1 MGPDIARSPLF
12 IGSFYNHWDRH
23 PTWTLLATLFVIFVL
38 FRVYETTRQYRRLRH
53 FKGPPLAAVS
63 KSWLLKTVTGSRG
76 HLEFYNVTK
85 KYVLAESYN
94 VGGNSLSRQIMV
106 YLKVFQ
112 TAGAHELEADRSS
125 TCKGSL
131 ARIGPNDLLN
141 DDPGLMRRMLG
152 VRSEYRR
159 SDWYDGMRFNPS
171 RDNVLSCRDE
181 DEHTKLR
188 SKMAAGY
195 SGREVQAFEQKIDGN
210 LVRLI
215 RLIERYVDGRKP
227 FDFGRK
233 AHFFTLD
240 VISDL
245 AFGEPFGFVASDSDM
260 YEYIKTTEENLPVFM
275 GMTVV
280 DVAYGEGPAGF
291 WFSAER
297 FGPDAK
303 VQRDMLGSFVTHGLT
318 QEEAESEILL
328 QIIAGSDT
336 TATAIRAT
344 LLYIIT
350 NPRVHNK
357 LLAEILSKYN
367 TTARRP
373 IISDAEARNLPY
385 LQAVIKEGLRIFP
398 PVAGLMAKQAP
409 PEGDTWNGV
418 FIPGGTRV
426 GWSSWAMFRRPDVF
440 GEDADEFRPE
450 RWLVGQGEDA
460 KEEDGTAGAAEKKL
474 REMEATIELIF
485 SYGRYQCLGRPVALM
500 ELNKVFFEHVGRGPE
515 GLIFETNAD
524 KGVLSAASTT

>member
-1 MGPDIARSPLF
+1 
-12 IGSFYNHWDRH
+12 
-23 PTWTLLATLFVIFVL
+23 
-38 FRVYETTRQYRRLRH
+38 
-53 FKGPPLAAVS
+53 
-63 KSWLLKTVTGSRG
+63 
-76 HLEFYNVTK
+76 
-85 KYVLAESYN
+85 
-94 VGGNSLSRQIMV
+94 
-106 YLKVFQ
+106 
-112 TAGAHELEADRSS
+112 
-125 TCKGSL
+125 
-131 ARIGPNDLLN
+131 
-141 DDPGLMRRMLG
+141 MRRMLG

-181 DEHTKLR
+181 DEHAKLR

-195 SGREVQAFEQKIDGN
+195 SGREVQASEQKIDEN

-215 RLIERYVDGRKP
+215 ELIEGYVDERKP
-227 FDFGRK
+227 LDFGRK
-233 AHFFTLD
+233 AQFFTLD

-245 AFGEPFGFVASDSDM
+245 AFGEPFGFVGSDSDM

-280 DVAYGEGPAGF
+280 PWVIRIAKR
-291 WFSAER
+291 FSAER
-297 FGPDAK
+297 FGLDAK
-303 VQRDMLGSFVTHGLT
+303 VQRDMLSSFVAHGLT

-357 LLAEILSKYN
+357 LLAEILSMDD
-367 TTARRP
+367 TAPRRP

-409 PEGDTWNGV
+409 PEGDAWNGA

-426 GWSSWAMFRRPDVF
+426 GWSSWAMFRRRDIF
-440 GEDADEFRPE
+440 GEDAGEFRPE
-450 RWLVGQGEDA
+450 RWLVGEGEGEEEEE
-460 KEEDGTAGAAEKKL
+460 KEEDGTTPAEKKL
-474 REMEATIELIF
+474 REMEATIELVF

-500 ELNKVFFEHVGRGPE
+500 ELNKVFVEYVGRGRP
-515 GLIFETNAD
+515 T
-524 KGVLSAASTT
+524 S

>member
-12 IGSFYNHWDRH
+12 IGSFYNHWDRY
-23 PTWTLLATLFVIFVL
+23 PTWTLLAALFVIFVL
-38 FRVYETTRQYRRLRH
+38 FRVYETARQYRRLRH

-63 KSWLLKTVTGSRG
+63 KSWLLKTVTGPRG
-76 HLEFYNVTK
+76 HLEFYKVTK
-85 KYVLAESYN
+85 KY
-94 VGGNSLSRQIMV
+94 
-106 YLKVFQ
+106 
-112 TAGAHELEADRSS
+112 
-125 TCKGSL
+125 GSL

-152 VRSEYRR
+152 VRSGYRR

-195 SGREVQAFEQKIDGN
+195 SGREVQAFEQKIDDN

-233 AHFFTLD
+233 AQFFTLD

-280 DVAYGEGPAGF
+280 PWVIRLFRIAKR
-291 WFSAER
+291 FSAER

-303 VQRDMLGSFVTHGLT
+303 VQRDMLGSFVAHGLT

-398 PVAGLMAKQAP
+398 PVAGLMAKKAP

-485 SYGRYQCLGRPVALM
+485 SSGRYQCLGRPVALM
-500 ELNKVFFEHVGRGPE
+500 ELDKVFFEHVGRGPE

>member
-12 IGSFYNHWDRH
+12 IGSFYNQWDRH

-38 FRVYETTRQYRRLRH
+38 FRVYETARQYRRLRH

-85 KYVLAESYN
+85 KY
-94 VGGNSLSRQIMV
+94 
-106 YLKVFQ
+106 
-112 TAGAHELEADRSS
+112 
-125 TCKGSL
+125 GSL

-152 VRSEYRR
+152 VRSGYRR

-195 SGREVQAFEQKIDGN
+195 SGREVPAFEQKIDDN

-215 RLIERYVDGRKP
+215 RLIERYVDGREP

-233 AHFFTLD
+233 AQFFTLD

-280 DVAYGEGPAGF
+280 PWVIRLFRYPFLRSMLPTAKDPLGF
-291 WFSAER
+291 GKVMGIAKRFSAER

-303 VQRDMLGSFVTHGLT
+303 VERDMLGSFVAHGLT

-357 LLAEILSKYN
+357 LLAEILSVYN

-440 GEDADEFRPE
+440 GDDADEFRPE
-450 RWLVGQGEDA
+450 RWLAGQGEDA

-500 ELNKVFFEHVGRGPE
+500 ELNKVLFELLRRLELTICDPLDPWKTFNCGIHAQSEYWIR
-515 GLIFETNAD
+515 AQRRR
-524 KGVLSAASTT
+524 

>member
-1 MGPDIARSPLF
+1 MDPDIARSPSSSHLF
-12 IGSFYNHWDRH
+12 CNQWDRH
-23 PTWTLLATLFVIFVL
+23 PTRTVLATVFVILVL
-38 FRVYETTRQYRRLRH
+38 CRVYETARRYRRLRH

-63 KSWLLKTVTGSRG
+63 KLWLLKTVTGSLG

-85 KYVLAESYN
+85 KY
-94 VGGNSLSRQIMV
+94 
-106 YLKVFQ
+106 
-112 TAGAHELEADRSS
+112 
-125 TCKGSL
+125 GSL

-141 DDPGLMRRMLG
+141 DDPALMRRMLG

-181 DEHTKLR
+181 DEHAKLR

-195 SGREVQAFEQKIDGN
+195 SGREVHAFEQKIDEN

-215 RLIERYVDGRKP
+215 ELIEGYVDERKP
-227 FDFGRK
+227 LDFGRK
-233 AHFFTLD
+233 AQFFTLD

-245 AFGEPFGFVASDSDM
+245 AFGEPFGFVGSDSDM

-275 GMTVV
+275 GMTVI
-280 DVAYGEGPAGF
+280 DVAYGEGSAGIAKR
-291 WFSAER
+291 FSAER
-297 FGPDAK
+297 FGLDAK
-303 VQRDMLGSFVTHGLT
+303 VQRDMLGSFVAHGLT

-357 LLAEILSKYN
+357 LLAEILSMDD
-367 TTARRP
+367 TAPRRP

-409 PEGDTWNGV
+409 PEGDAWNGA

-426 GWSSWAMFRRPDVF
+426 GWSSWAMFRRQDIF
-440 GEDADEFRPE
+440 GEDAGEFRPE
-450 RWLVGQGEDA
+450 RWLVGEGEGEEEEEEE
-460 KEEDGTAGAAEKKL
+460 KEEDGTTPAEKRL
-474 REMEATIELIF
+474 REMEATIELVF

-500 ELNKVFFEHVGRGPE
+500 ELNKVFVELLRRFELTICDPLNPWKTLNCGIHAQSEYWIR
-515 GLIFETNAD
+515 AQRRR
-524 KGVLSAASTT
+524 

>member
-1 MGPDIARSPLF
+1 M
-12 IGSFYNHWDRH
+12 
-23 PTWTLLATLFVIFVL
+23 
-38 FRVYETTRQYRRLRH
+38 RL
-53 FKGPPLAAVS
+53 
-63 KSWLLKTVTGSRG
+63 
-76 HLEFYNVTK
+76 
-85 KYVLAESYN
+85 
-94 VGGNSLSRQIMV
+94 
-106 YLKVFQ
+106 
-112 TAGAHELEADRSS
+112 
-125 TCKGSL
+125 
-131 ARIGPNDLLN
+131 
-141 DDPGLMRRMLG
+141 MLG

-181 DEHTKLR
+181 DEHAKLR
-188 SKMAAGY
+188 SKMVAGY
-195 SGREVQAFEQKIDGN
+195 SGREVQAFEQKIDEN

-215 RLIERYVDGRKP
+215 ELIEGYVDERKP
-227 FDFGRK
+227 LDFGRK
-233 AHFFTLD
+233 AQFFTLD

-245 AFGEPFGFVASDSDM
+245 AFGEPFGFVGSDSDM

-280 DVAYGEGPAGF
+280 PWVIRLFRYPLLRSMLPTEKDRLGF
-291 WFSAER
+291 AKRFSAER
-297 FGPDAK
+297 FGLDAK
-303 VQRDMLGSFVTHGLT
+303 VQRDMLGSFVAHGLT

-357 LLAEILSKYN
+357 LLAEILSMDD
-367 TTARRP
+367 TAPRRP

-409 PEGDTWNGV
+409 PEGDAWNGA

-426 GWSSWAMFRRPDVF
+426 GWSSWAMFRRRDIF
-440 GEDADEFRPE
+440 GEDAGEFRPE
-450 RWLVGQGEDA
+450 RWLVGEGEGEDEE
-460 KEEDGTAGAAEKKL
+460 KEEDGTTPAEKKL
-474 REMEATIELIF
+474 REMEATIELVF

-500 ELNKVFFEHVGRGPE
+500 ELNKVFVELLRRFELTICDPLNPWKTLNCGIHAQSEYWIR
-515 GLIFETNAD
+515 AQRRR
-524 KGVLSAASTT
+524 

>member
-12 IGSFYNHWDRH
+12 IGSSYNHWDRH

-38 FRVYETTRQYRRLRH
+38 FRVYETARQYRRLRH

-85 KYVLAESYN
+85 KY
-94 VGGNSLSRQIMV
+94 
-106 YLKVFQ
+106 
-112 TAGAHELEADRSS
+112 
-125 TCKGSL
+125 GSL

-195 SGREVQAFEQKIDGN
+195 SGREVQAFEQKIDDN

-215 RLIERYVDGRKP
+215 RLIERYVDGREP

-233 AHFFTLD
+233 AQFFTLD

-280 DVAYGEGPAGF
+280 PWVIRLFRYPFLRSMLPTAKDPLGF
-291 WFSAER
+291 GKVMGIAKRFSAER

-303 VQRDMLGSFVTHGLT
+303 VQRDMLGSFVAHGLT